1 MQNQAYSEFG
11 NLTLKQ
17 KKLYDIGEI
26 LNKQDRDLDILFQNS
41 MDKLEKLTVIDAER
55 TAALENLRTLTTIL
69 QTKRLRSKVKSSNK
83 YFTL

>member
-1 MQNQAYSEFG
+1 MRNQAYSEFG

-69 QTKRLRSKVKSSNK
+69 QTKRLRSKIKSNNK

>member
-17 KKLYDIGEI
+17 KKLYDIGKI

-69 QTKRLRSKVKSSNK
+69 QTKRLRSKIKSSNK

>member
-17 KKLYDIGEI
+17 KKLYDIGKI

>member
-55 TAALENLRTLTTIL
+55 TSALENLRTLTTIL

>member
-69 QTKRLRSKVKSSNK
+69 QTKRLRSKIKSNNK

>member
-69 QTKRLRSKVKSSNK
+69 QTKRLRSKIKSSNK

>member
-69 QTKRLRSKVKSSNK
+69 QKKRLRSKIKSNNK

>member
-17 KKLYDIGEI
+17 KKLYDIGKI

-55 TAALENLRTLTTIL
+55 TSALENLRTLTTIL